1 MHTID
6 NIKFGEFLI
15 ELRKE
20 KGYTQKDVAEKLG
33 VSDKAVSKWER
44 GLSFPDIT
52 LLEPL
57 ANIFEVSLV
66 ELYHSERIEEGSK
79 LDKRQVD
86 LILESSIHA
95 TNEEI
100 SVNKRIQLTRTIYF
114 LFSMTI
120 MTIVVIWMNSMNYL
134 PPLGITKSI
143 AAIELLAIIILVYFT
158 FFAKTK
164 LPTYY
169 DNNHVNVYTHGFVRM
184 HIAGLRLN
192 NNNWQAIVHTNCIGL
207 SVCVILLPI
216 LYAIYAAFTPF
227 PYETLKWISI
237 ILLIVLMVI
246 PTYIVGKK
254 YE

>member
-57 ANIFEVSLV
+57 ANIFEVSLA

-134 PPLGITKSI
+134 PPLGITNSL

-169 DNNHVNVYTHGFVRM
+169 DNNRVNVYTHGFVRM
-184 HIAGLRLN
+184 NIAGLRLN

-216 LYAIYAAFTPF
+216 LYVIYAAFTLF
-227 PYETLKWISI
+227 SYETLKWISI